1 MALRVMNKYLESI
14 INTCGS
20 VKAILYL
27 RILSFTES
35 IFFPIPTD
43 ALLAPMVISGKH
55 NWISISITATIW
67 SVLGGIVGYY
77 LGYYLYDVIEPYI
90 HNLGKYEQYLIAKNY
105 FQTYGIVFLF
115 IAAFTPIPYKVF
127 TISAGVL
134 NYNIV
139 LFILIS
145 VFGRGARFFLVSL
158 ICFKYGQYML
168 MVINKYLLLIGT
180 LIIILFAIAL
190 WI

>member
-1 MALRVMNKYLESI
+1 MSLLDISFQGDGGTSWTFDRI
-14 INTCGS
+14 I
-20 VKAILYL
+20 
-27 RILSFTES
+27 
-35 IFFPIPTD
+35 
-43 ALLAPMVISGKH
+43 
-55 NWISISITATIW
+55 
-67 SVLGGIVGYY
+67 
-77 LGYYLYDVIEPYI
+77 
-90 HNLGKYEQYLIAKNY
+90 
-105 FQTYGIVFLF
+105 FLF

-158 ICFKYGQYML
+158 VCFKYGQYML

>member
-27 RILSFTES
+27 RLLSFTES

-77 LGYYLYDVIEPYI
+77 LGYYLYDIFLKPNFD
-90 HNLGKYEQYLIAKNY
+90 NLSLD
-105 FQTYGIVFLF
+105 L
-115 IAAFTPIPYKVF
+115 
-127 TISAGVL
+127 SCSD
-134 NYNIV
+134 
-139 LFILIS
+139 FILSI
-145 VFGRGARFFLVSL
+145 VV
-158 ICFKYGQYML
+158 
-168 MVINKYLLLIGT
+168 T
-180 LIIILFAIAL
+180 LSNSIDRIDV
-190 WI
+190 

>member
-1 MALRVMNKYLESI
+1 MEFKVMNKYLESMM
-14 INTCGS
+14 NACGS
-20 VKAILYL
+20 VKSTIYL

-55 NWISISITATIW
+55 NWVSITLSATIW

-77 LGYYLYDVIEPYI
+77 LGFYLYDNIEPVI
-90 HNLGKYEQYLIAKNY
+90 HDLGKYDQYLAAKNY
-105 FQTYGIVFLF
+105 FQIYGIIFLF

-134 NYNIV
+134 NYNII

-145 VFGRGARFFLVSL
+145 LFGRGARFFLVSF
-158 ICFKYGQYML
+158 ICLKYGQYML
-168 MVINKYLLLIGT
+168 AIINKYLLLISI
-180 LIIILFAIAL
+180 LILLLLGIAL
-190 WI
+190 WV

>member
-1 MALRVMNKYLESI
+1 M
-14 INTCGS
+14 
-20 VKAILYL
+20 

-43 ALLAPMVISGKH
+43 ALLAPMVLSRKH
-55 NWISISITATIW
+55 NWVRITLIASYW
-67 SVLGGIVGYY
+67 SVIGGVVGYL
-77 LGYYLYDVIEPYI
+77 LGFYIFDMIEPILHDFGLYS
-90 HNLGKYEQYLIAKNY
+90 KYVTAKSYFISYGLI
-105 FQTYGIVFLF
+105 FLF

-134 NYNIV
+134 SFNLL

-145 VFGRGARFFLVSL
+145 LIGRSARFFLVSY
-158 ICFKYGQYML
+158 ICLRYGERIL
-168 MVINKYLLLIGT
+168 VLVNKYLLIIAVFIFFVIG
-180 LIIILFAIAL
+180 FFL

>member
-1 MALRVMNKYLESI
+1 M
-14 INTCGS
+14 
-20 VKAILYL
+20 
-27 RILSFTES
+27 
-35 IFFPIPTD
+35 
-43 ALLAPMVISGKH
+43 
-55 NWISISITATIW
+55 ATIW

-77 LGYYLYDVIEPYI
+77 LGYYLYDVVEPYL

-105 FQTYGIVFLF
+105 FQTYVIIFLF

-145 VFGRGARFFLVSL
+145 VFGRGARFFLVSI
-158 ICFKYGQYML
+158 ICLKYGQYML

-180 LIIILFAIAL
+180 LIIIFFAIAL

>member
-27 RILSFTES
+27 RLLSFTES

-43 ALLAPMVISGKH
+43 ALLAP
-55 NWISISITATIW
+55 IW

-77 LGYYLYDVIEPYI
+77 LGYYLYDVVEPYL

-105 FQTYGIVFLF
+105 FQTYGIIFLF

-145 VFGRGARFFLVSL
+145 VLGRGARFFLVSL
-158 ICFKYGQYML
+158 VCFKYGQYML